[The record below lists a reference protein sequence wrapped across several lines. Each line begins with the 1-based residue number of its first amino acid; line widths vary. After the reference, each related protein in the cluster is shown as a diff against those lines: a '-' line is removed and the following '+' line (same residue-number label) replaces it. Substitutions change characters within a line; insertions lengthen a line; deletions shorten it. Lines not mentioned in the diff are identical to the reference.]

1 MSTVNSII
9 DNDSPIK
16 DIAYTGIL
24 ARDRGLNFEVR
35 TALKNSIFE
44 YLERSNLDNSNF
56 KEAFIQTL
64 ETVELNSEEDIQ
76 PEYEDVEL
84 EEENLESYSSHK
96 SSQIYVDTEIKLNYI
111 STIETTLGVEFD
123 VTEDINDV
131 KTKSIDFTKKILKI
145 NGEEVPHFKIRD
157 NTLTRRSWFAG
168 EEGELFSML
177 ISVEPKDKRVQF
189 TVFVPTIVEGV
200 KPSVQTFNYGSELEL
215 KDFPIETVELNS
227 EEDIQPEY
235 EDVEFEEEN
244 LESYFSKL
252 NKNIMQTTNEQL
264 NKMKEL
270 GFTHHGIITRV
281 GLEQINPFDSELPK
295 SFIRFDEDYQKI
307 YVKYLNFRT

>member
-1 MSTVNSII
+1 MFNWFKKEDKSNKEIAIKKFKKAGLTFEEVDYLAQDIAELSLFADNNLFDEEDNVNNLSEAYNDKYYMSTVDSII

-35 TALKNSIFE
+35 TAIKNSIFE

-76 PEYEDVEL
+76 PEYED
-84 EEENLESYSSHK
+84 
-96 SSQIYVDTEIKLNYI
+96 IEI
-111 STIETTLGVEFD
+111 
-123 VTEDINDV
+123 
-131 KTKSIDFTKKILKI
+131 
-145 NGEEVPHFKIRD
+145 
-157 NTLTRRSWFAG
+157 
-168 EEGELFSML
+168 
-177 ISVEPKDKRVQF
+177 
-189 TVFVPTIVEGV
+189 
-200 KPSVQTFNYGSELEL
+200 
-215 KDFPIETVELNS
+215 
-227 EEDIQPEY
+227 
-235 EDVEFEEEN
+235 EEEN

-264 NKMKEL
+264 NKMKES

-281 GLEQINPFDSELPK
+281 GLEQINPFDSKLPK
-295 SFIRFDEDYQKI
+295 AFIRFDEDYQKI
-307 YVKYLNFRT
+307 